1 MQQLHD
7 GCGRG
12 FDALRQSAVLAEG
25 KACTKLGPD
34 LANRLQRRGQ
44 TQQIALFTDAIGEK
58 GAEDLIGILKLL
70 EPDPF
75 FVLARRVCLPPVET
89 LFDAT
94 CEHTRIVC
102 CHGPL
107 LGIYGNRAP
116 ARNVLCRGI
125 SVPRATVR

>member
-12 FDALRQSAVLAEG
+12 FDALGKSAVLAEG
-25 KACTKLGPD
+25 KARTKLGPD

-44 TQQIALFTDAIGEK
+44 AQQIAFFTDAIGEK
-58 GAEDLIGILKLL
+58 LPEDLIRILKLL

-75 FVLARRVCLPPVET
+75 FVLARRGCVSLVEGF
-89 LFDAT
+89 FDAT
-94 CEHTRIVC
+94 CEHTCIVC

-107 LGIYGNRAP
+107 LGNIRRPPWESG
-116 ARNVLCRGI
+116 
-125 SVPRATVR
+125 

>member
-1 MQQLHD
+1 MQQLHH

-12 FDALRQSAVLAEG
+12 LDALGKRAVLAEG
-25 KACTKLGPD
+25 KARTKFGPD

-75 FVLARRVCLPPVET
+75 FVLARRGCISLVESF
-89 LFDAT
+89 FDAT

-107 LGIYGNRAP
+107 LQK
-116 ARNVLCRGI
+116 
-125 SVPRATVR
+125 